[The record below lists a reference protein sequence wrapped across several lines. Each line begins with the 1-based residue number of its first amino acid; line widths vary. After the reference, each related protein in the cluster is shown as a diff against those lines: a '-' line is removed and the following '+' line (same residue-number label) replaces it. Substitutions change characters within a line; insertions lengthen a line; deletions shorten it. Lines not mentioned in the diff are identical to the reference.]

1 MLVELTETQK
11 AIVEAPFGAL
21 LVTAGAGSG
30 KTRTLT
36 HRLLHLLESGIYDYQ
51 IAALTF
57 TNKAGNEMRERVES
71 MLGYSIGTFIG
82 TFHSFCVRILR
93 NNIDKLNGQTNGTY
107 TRDFSIY
114 ADDDTKKVIRQIVN
128 EKSAVKDGGK
138 EEFVKKVKFHLGE
151 YKNSGLNLNRYTD
164 ENRYVDDIDLVKEV
178 IVSYK
183 KILTENNAL
192 DFDDLL
198 LKTLELLFKCPEV
211 AEKLQERFKY
221 ILVDEFQDTNK
232 IQYEIV
238 SILAAKHRNIMVVG
252 DEDQSIYS
260 WRGADVTNILRFQK
274 DFPEAKIYKLEEN
287 FRSSK
292 NIVDFASDLVSANR
306 NRIKKVLFSNIPDGV
321 IEFNCFNAQYGIP
334 AEEIESDFVL
344 RQIIENKRSGGRY
357 NDIAVLMRIN
367 ALSRVFEKK
376 LQAFGV
382 PYVVWGGFKFY
393 DRAEV
398 KMSLD
403 YMRVLVNPNDEV
415 ALFNIINCPR
425 RGIGG
430 TTIEK
435 IRKLAELHNKT
446 CFEVIKHL
454 EDYSAN
460 TDTRISSPN
469 DGTVTG
475 KAKNTLADFITVL
488 DKLKEISAE
497 GLINLAAEFPA
508 VSGLA
513 DFYAHDKERGDDKVE
528 NINQLMGEVVKF
540 TDLGSFLQ
548 TVSLSGSEDPDAA
561 DKVVL
566 STIHS
571 AKGLEFNTVFVIG
584 LENGIFPLYSKDD
597 DELEEE
603 RRLLYVAV
611 TRARRNLYLSY
622 SRSRF
627 IYGQRR
633 PQEKSRL
640 LADIDFDGE
649 YGGGGDDDW
658 QWGDGYYS
666 KRRNSSADGYYN
678 GRRQDWAADGNYNR
692 QRKGS
697 AAGSYNERQRNSTAD
712 SRYNDDWLF

>member
-1 MLVELTETQK
+1 VELTETQK
-11 AIVEAPFGAL
+11 NIVEAPLGAL

-36 HRLLHLLESGIYDYQ
+36 HRLLHLLENGIYDYQ

-57 TNKAGNEMRERVES
+57 TNKAGNEMRERVEK
-71 MLGYSIGTFIG
+71 MLGHPIDTFIG

-93 NNIDKLNGQTNGTY
+93 KNIDKLNGQTNGNY
-107 TRDFSIY
+107 TNDFSIY
-114 ADDDTKKVIRQIVN
+114 ADDDTRKVIKQIIN
-128 EKSAVKDGGK
+128 EKGAVKDDEK
-138 EEFVKKVKFHLGE
+138 EEFAKKVRFHLGE
-151 YKNSGLNLNRYTD
+151 YKNSGLNLNKYT
-164 ENRYVDDIDLVKEV
+164 EQNRYVEGIDSVREIIVRYKE
-178 IVSYK
+178 
-183 KILTENNAL
+183 ILAGNNAL

-198 LKTLELLFKCPEV
+198 LKTLELLFKCTEV
-211 AEKLQERFKY
+211 AEKLQEHFKY

-321 IEFNCFNAQYGIP
+321 IEFNCFNTQYGVS

-344 RQIIENKRSGGRY
+344 RNIVENKRSGGRY

-393 DRAEV
+393 ERAEV

-435 IRKLAELHNKT
+435 IRGLAKLHNKM
-446 CFEVIKHL
+446 CFEIIKHL
-454 EDYSAN
+454 DSYG
-460 TDTRISSPN
+460 
-469 DGTVTG
+469 GTVTG
-475 KAKNTLADFITVL
+475 KAKNALADFAAIL

-497 GLINLAAEFPA
+497 GLINLAAEFPS

-513 DFYAHDKERGDDKVE
+513 DFYANDRERGDDKVE
-528 NINQLMGEVVKF
+528 NINQLMGEIVKF

-548 TVSLSGSEDPDAA
+548 TVSLSGAEDPDAE

-571 AKGLEFNTVFVIG
+571 AKGLEFNTVFVVG

-640 LADIDFDGE
+640 LADIDFNGE
-649 YGGGGDDDW
+649 HGGGDDDW
-658 QWGDGYYS
+658 QWDFAAGGNYN
-666 KRRNSSADGYYN
+666 KRRNSSADGYHN
-678 GRRQDWAADGNYNR
+678 RRRNPAADNYD
-692 QRKGS
+692 G
-697 AAGSYNERQRNSTAD
+697 
-712 SRYNDDWLF
+712 DWLF